1 MNNSLFAIVA
11 KKDYRITQFLYIA
24 AMGRPPTKP
33 KKLKDGFY
41 VEVRNIGSKSG
52 IKIRRDDEVTLQ
64 HAIEEYERTKEV
76 IILGELINGKWQKE
90 SRVHKPKK

>member
-1 MNNSLFAIVA
+1 
-11 KKDYRITQFLYIA
+11 
-24 AMGRPPTKP
+24 MGRHPTKP

-76 IILGELINGKWQKE
+76 IILGELINGKWQSEAK
-90 SRVHKPKK
+90 VHKPKK